1 MDQKQVENVQPVLQA
16 KKSYVNDTNSLIPRG
31 KFMVLDSKTMKHLD
45 VIPHAEQSGKHTLFS
60 VMDHTITHMGRRL
73 LRQWICMPLLQKK
86 EIEIRQSFIKYF
98 ESNQDVVQLLKT
110 DLKNI
115 HDLERLVASIHV
127 AGLKLPKDHP
137 EQRAVYFESK
147 SYAGKKIVKMLD
159 TLNAFQQLHEVRT
172 SLYFCC

>member
-1 MDQKQVENVQPVLQA
+1 
-16 KKSYVNDTNSLIPRG
+16 
-31 KFMVLDSKTMKHLD
+31 
-45 VIPHAEQSGKHTLFS
+45 
-60 VMDHTITHMGRRL
+60 
-73 LRQWICMPLLQKK
+73 MPLLQKK
-86 EIEIRQSFIKYF
+86 EIEIRQSFVKFF

-137 EQRAVYFESK
+137 EQRAIYFESK

-159 TLNAFQQLHEVRT
+159 TLNAFRQLHEVRI